1 MRINYKGKFEDK
13 ARNEHRLAEI
23 SFSEKEETEYERMA
37 QVLNIHGWDLQLVA
51 DGYAMC
57 EVTDHEEYKSFAK
70 DYKEVKRSVALWKK
84 FGI

>member
-1 MRINYKGKFEDK
+1 MRINYKGMYKDK
-13 ARNEHRLAEI
+13 SKKEHRLAEI
-23 SFSEKEETEYERMA
+23 TFTESEERDYERLA
-37 QVLNIHGWDLQLVA
+37 QVMGIKGWDLQLVA